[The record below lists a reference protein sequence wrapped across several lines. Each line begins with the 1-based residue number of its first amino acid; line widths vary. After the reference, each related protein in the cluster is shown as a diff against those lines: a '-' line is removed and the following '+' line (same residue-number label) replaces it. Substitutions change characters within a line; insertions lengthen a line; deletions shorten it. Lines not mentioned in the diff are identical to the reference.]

1 MKANKMILGGILLVI
16 LFMTACGGRT
26 RPSAF
31 YALNAM
37 EAYSSAAQK
46 TTRDLRVG
54 VGPVRLPDY
63 LNRPQIV
70 IREGKNRLVVD
81 EFHRWGGA
89 LEDEILRVLTEN
101 LGELL
106 GSEKVRAYAD
116 ELQQPDYRVSI
127 AFQRFEGVDGEE
139 ALLQAAWSILSPRTA
154 ETLKTREGE
163 FRVPVTDPGDYED
176 IVSAQSEALA
186 ALSREIAV
194 DLHRLH
200 AELQ

>member
-1 MKANKMILGGILLVI
+1 MKSNLMALIGVALLV
-16 LFMTACGGRT
+16 LGMTACGGRT
-26 RPSAF
+26 RPSVF

-37 EAYSSAAQK
+37 DHYSSAAQASTK
-46 TTRDLRVG
+46 DLRVG

-70 IREGKNRLVVD
+70 VREGKNRLVVD

-106 GSEKVRAYAD
+106 GSEKVRGYAD
-116 ELQQPDYRVSI
+116 ELQQADYRVGI
-127 AFQRFEGVDGEE
+127 AFRRFEGVDGEA
-139 ALLQAAWSILSPRTA
+139 ALLQASWSILSPRTA
-154 ETLKTREGE
+154 DLLKTRKGV
-163 FRVPVTDPGDYED
+163 FRVPVAEPGDYES

-200 AELQ
+200 AGSR